1 MKRRW
6 RFLFFGIGLA
16 GMAIMLLQVN
26 WSTMDWDQFFNVN
39 VLTLFGMLILIW
51 LAIYSIHTVCYKL
64 ILGDEHKK
72 VRFFSMF
79 KICAS
84 GFALNN
90 VTPGGLIGGEPYRI
104 LELKRYVSTEKAT
117 SSTLSFTLVYTL
129 GHFLLWITATVL
141 YIVYGLPGNVGITI
155 LMMTAG
161 CLITGGFALFIL
173 LRKRGVAYP
182 VMKWLSKLPILR
194 KKLPV
199 VVEKNKESYIEID
212 ENIKKF
218 RTTPVRFVVV
228 IALQYLTRILE
239 GLEYFAILYYFTGG
253 EGTIFDGILIM
264 GVASLIGNIIWI
276 IPMQTSTREIGMVF
290 ALSFLMCTQGLPNNE
305 LAELAVQI
313 GLVYRVREFLF
324 ILFGILLVAFGKRGK
339 KYKEDEQKI
348 EIEEKGAN

>member
-6 RFLFFGIGLA
+6 RFLFFAIGLA
-16 GMAIMLLQVN
+16 GIAVMLFQVD
-26 WSTMDWDQFFNVN
+26 WSTMNWEELLSVN
-39 VLTLFGMLILIW
+39 ILKLFGVLIGIW
-51 LAIYSIHTVCYKL
+51 LVIYALHTLCYKI
-64 ILGDEHKK
+64 ILGEDHKK
-72 VRFFSMF
+72 VKFFSMF

-129 GHFLLWITATVL
+129 GHFLLWITATIL

-155 LMMTAG
+155 LLMTAG
-161 CLITGGFALFIL
+161 CLLTGGFVLFIL

-194 KKLPV
+194 RKLPA

-218 RTTPVRFVVV
+218 RTTPVRFIVV
-228 IALQYLTRILE
+228 IAIQYLTRVLE
-239 GLEYFAILYYFTGG
+239 GVEYFAILYYFTGG
-253 EGTIFDGILIM
+253 AGTVFDGILIM
-264 GVASLIGNIIWI
+264 GVASLVGNILWI
-276 IPMQTSTREIGMVF
+276 IPMQTSTREFGMIL
-290 ALSFLMCTQGLPNNE
+290 ALSFLMCTQGLP
-305 LAELAVQI
+305 LDELAVQI

-324 ILFGILLVAFGKRGK
+324 ILFGILLVIFGKRGK

-348 EIEEKGAN
+348 EIEEKDAN